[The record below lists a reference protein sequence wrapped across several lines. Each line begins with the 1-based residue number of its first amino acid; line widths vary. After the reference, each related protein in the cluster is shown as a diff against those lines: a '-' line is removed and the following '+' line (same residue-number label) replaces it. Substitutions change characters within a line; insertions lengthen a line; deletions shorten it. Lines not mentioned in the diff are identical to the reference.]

1 MRLTCLFVHKHRA
14 LIPIQMIAPPLC
26 DLMVE
31 KPPTKNKTTYTLN
44 PATALWQRSWA
55 YTLWFKKKERKK
67 KETQLSSFSSV
78 CTNRA
83 EKP

>member
-1 MRLTCLFVHKHRA
+1 
-14 LIPIQMIAPPLC
+14 MIAPPLC

-67 KETQLSSFSSV
+67 KKHNYPVSHLFAQIGQKSLKNCSTL
-78 CTNRA
+78 R
-83 EKP
+83 